1 MPHIEYAHAF
11 VVLLFWLGCAML
23 PIRFMQSLCPYSS
36 DWWQKHWGKCNRMI
50 APVPAKS
57 LPKHMS
63 TIPWQTSKCRQ
74 LVQTCSSVQK
84 CYPYVFESVHLI
96 GLSMLILEQK
106 SYMMPR
112 KKINAFITDAE
123 TDVLFSRDPQRF
135 MRKCKRL
142 GVMDTYLTVINDNF
156 S

>member
-1 MPHIEYAHAF
+1 MHMRLLCF
-11 VVLLFWLGCAML
+11 CFGLVVLCSLLDSCNPFAHILRIGGRSTGANAIVWLLQCQ
-23 PIRFMQSLCPYSS
+23 QSHSRS
-36 DWWQKHWGKCNRMI
+36 IFR
-50 APVPAKS
+50 
-57 LPKHMS
+57 

-84 CYPYVFESVHLI
+84 CYPYVFESVYLI

-106 SYMMPR
+106 SYMIPR